1 MSYGVDRRNGSDLTL
16 LWLWCRL
23 AAVAHMWLLV
33 WELPYAIGVVLKK
46 RKKKDRHKKTY
57 LSFISTKGQP
67 FTEYVLTRILTLDSV
82 RSLSFFP
89 PVLGDLSRPSGGRT
103 WHLWTSFSGSGCSAL
118 DVHHISSSLIA
129 HHAIISSTLLCRRWV
144 LALQLER
151 RRGRILGRVLNFT
164 FFAPF

>member
-1 MSYGVDRRNGSDLTL
+1 ML
-16 LWLWCRL
+16 LWLRGGP
-23 AAVAHMWLLV
+23 AAVAPIGALV

-46 RKKKDRHKKTY
+46 KEKKDRHKKTY

-103 WHLWTSFSGSGCSAL
+103 
-118 DVHHISSSLIA
+118 
-129 HHAIISSTLLCRRWV
+129 
-144 LALQLER
+144 
-151 RRGRILGRVLNFT
+151 
-164 FFAPF
+164 